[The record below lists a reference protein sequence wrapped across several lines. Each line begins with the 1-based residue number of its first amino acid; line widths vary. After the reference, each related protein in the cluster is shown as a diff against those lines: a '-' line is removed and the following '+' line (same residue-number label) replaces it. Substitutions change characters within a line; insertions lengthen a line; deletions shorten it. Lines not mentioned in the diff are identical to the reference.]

1 MPKPVI
7 NDESDQLKEYIQEE
21 WESFKVT
28 SLNNGF
34 RIGER
39 DEGKA
44 FVLFMCGVLSG
55 VNYPGPRKENIEKE
69 API

>member
-28 SLNNGF
+28 SLNSGL

-39 DEGKA
+39 NEGEA

-55 VNYPGPRKENIEKE
+55 VNYPASEKNRE
-69 API
+69 EVH